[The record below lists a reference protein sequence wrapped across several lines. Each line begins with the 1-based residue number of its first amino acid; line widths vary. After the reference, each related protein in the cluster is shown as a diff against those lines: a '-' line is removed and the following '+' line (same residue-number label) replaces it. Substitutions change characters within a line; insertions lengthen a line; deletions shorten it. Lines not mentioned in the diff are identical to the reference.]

1 MPQLGRYEQLV
12 KDYLGIVKR
21 VYGSRLVS
29 LCVFGSVAR
38 GEVREGSDIDL
49 LLVVEG
55 LDEDL
60 GARMKELAEVRER
73 LRRAESYKKLK
84 EQGLPVLTSEIAL
97 TPSEVASHPPILLDV
112 VEEGVIVYDKEGFLR
127 KELERVRE
135 RLHELR
141 ARRVKGKEGWYWLL
155 KPDAKL
161 GEGVKV

>member
-1 MPQLGRYEQLV
+1 MPELGVYEHLV
-12 KDYLGIVKR
+12 RDYLEIVKGL
-21 VYGSRLVS
+21 YGDRLVS

-38 GEVREGSDIDL
+38 GEVKEGSDVDL

-73 LRRAESYKKLK
+73 LRKAESYRRLK
-84 EQGLPVLTSEIAL
+84 EQGLPVLTSEVAL

-112 VEEGVIVYDKEGFLR
+112 VEEGIIVYDKGGFLR

-135 RLHELR
+135 RLRELG
-141 ARRVKGKEGWYWLL
+141 ARRVKGKEGWYWVL

-161 GEGVKV
+161 GEVVRV